1 MKSLKK
7 KGVRQIS
14 SYQRELNKLN
24 QVVDETM
31 MQIKKNIQKD
41 KVDRD
46 RLTAMSRTTKKQSTA
61 RIKDML
67 KMLPL
72 PNPTIDGELVP
83 SELEY
88 EHIDI

>member
-46 RLTAMSRTTKKQSTA
+46 RLTAMSRTTKK
-61 RIKDML
+61 
-67 KMLPL
+67 
-72 PNPTIDGELVP
+72 
-83 SELEY
+83 
-88 EHIDI
+88 

>member
-1 MKSLKK
+1 MAKMDDMGCIWKSNERQRRTVKSLKK

-46 RLTAMSRTTKKQSTA
+46 RLTAMSRTTKK
-61 RIKDML
+61 
-67 KMLPL
+67 
-72 PNPTIDGELVP
+72 
-83 SELEY
+83 
-88 EHIDI
+88 